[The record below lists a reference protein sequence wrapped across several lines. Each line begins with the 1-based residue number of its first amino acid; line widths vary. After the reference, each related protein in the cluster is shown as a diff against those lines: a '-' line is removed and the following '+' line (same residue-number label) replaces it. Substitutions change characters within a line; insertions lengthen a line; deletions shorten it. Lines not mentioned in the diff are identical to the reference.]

1 MDTETDPR
9 SRPFGSPQKDAAA
22 IIGIGAP
29 AGGSPAL
36 ETFFEN
42 CPAES
47 GTAFVVIHDIPTKHE
62 SLTADLLAQRTRM
75 SVEMIETDTRVR
87 PDHVYLN
94 PPGAVN
100 LADLADA
107 GVRISIDD
115 FGTGY
120 SSLAYLQKLRPSE
133 LKIDRSF
140 IAHLD
145 TGDGDGDGASE
156 RIVRAMLALAESLQL
171 STVAEGIETE
181 EQLAWL
187 VENGCEFG
195 QGFLVSPGLEIAAFE
210 ALIGA

>member
-1 MDTETDPR
+1 M
-9 SRPFGSPQKDAAA
+9 
-22 IIGIGAP
+22 
-29 AGGSPAL
+29 
-36 ETFFEN
+36 
-42 CPAES
+42 
-47 GTAFVVIHDIPTKHE
+47 VIQDIPTKHE

-75 SVEMIETDTRVR
+75 SVEMIETDTRIR

-94 PPGAVN
+94 PPGTVMRIEKGVLRLTETGLMNCTGEATRN

-107 GVRISIDD
+107 GVQISIDD

-145 TGDGDGDGASE
+145 ARDGDGDGASE

>member
-1 MDTETDPR
+1 M
-9 SRPFGSPQKDAAA
+9 
-22 IIGIGAP
+22 
-29 AGGSPAL
+29 
-36 ETFFEN
+36 
-42 CPAES
+42 
-47 GTAFVVIHDIPTKHE
+47 VIQDIPTKHE
-62 SLTADLLAQRTRM
+62 SLTADLLARRPRM
-75 SVEMIETDTRVR
+75 PVEMIETDTRIR

-94 PPGAVN
+94 PPGTVMRIEKGVLRLTETGLMNCTGEATRN
-100 LADLADA
+100 LADA

-145 TGDGDGDGASE
+145 AGDGDVDGASE